1 MWTYGVN
8 RRVFDSVSGRSR
20 HTLTT
25 HLIIVQLWE
34 VLAKGTDAKI
44 SRRNPT
50 ITESE
55 NKISGKHLPAFRVSN
70 GASTNTGHLETSRD
84 DGVDYI
90 TSIRSFVCSIGPKI

>member
-1 MWTYGVN
+1 M
-8 RRVFDSVSGRSR
+8 RQ
-20 HTLTT
+20 TT
-25 HLIIVQLWE
+25 HLIDVQPWE
-34 VLAKGTDAKI
+34 VLANSTDAKI
-44 SRRNPT
+44 SRRNST

-55 NKISGKHLPAFRVSN
+55 SKMSGKHLPAFRVSD